1 MKLFDDDDGQN
12 EDISKIEID
21 KEYACKFEHN
31 KKREDL
37 QRYEELKKKGLIEES
52 EESDDES
59 EESESEEDN
68 NRTIMSKQKDL
79 EFFSALIK
87 VRNQDPSLKK
97 KDIKLFE
104 SDESEDESEGE
115 SENEEDDAKREKG
128 KKKAMYLKDVV
139 AKHLIEEGPEF
150 KDEEEHLNGKEER
163 KKTYD
168 EEQEELRKAFL
179 DAAEVAEDNDQSD
192 FLTLKANHQKFD
204 DGDNQAFVN
213 KLDEY
218 FGRDGELDESN
229 VFLKEFFM
237 NKMWVDKGNKYNKE
251 IVDEDEVDDLVRD
264 EEEIERQEEY
274 ETNYRYEEK
283 AGDRVMGHSRKMEG
297 SVRKKENA
305 RKDQRKNKEER
316 MKIAGLE
323 RQEELKHLKNLKKK
337 EIKERMRKVFAI
349 AGFKDGEDCPFNSE
363 DLEDEF
369 DPEEYDKMMN
379 AAFDEKYYDAEDT
392 DPEFGSDREDEKPDF
407 DKEDELLGLPKG
419 WDVLQ
424 SNDGFLAARE
434 RCLKHKSEN
443 VGHSEG
449 EEEGDEELEEE
460 EEPAEETAE
469 GKRKRKRKI
478 SLVKRA
484 REEMMEEYYKLDY
497 EDTVG
502 DLKTRFKYAKI
513 KPNRYGLSAAEIL
526 MMDEKDLNQYVSLKK
541 IAPYR
546 KNEWKIPSN
555 KRYQQKMKN
564 KELLQGG
571 KEYDQKTG
579 KKKLR
584 KDDGKFTSTAG
595 KLDYQKSE
603 KEKRS
608 RDDAYELTLA
618 TGDQSDEKAQVEESN
633 GDMGNL
639 SRKAKRRRRQA
650 ELKLSYSRQIAYG
663 KVSSKSK
670 SK

>member
-104 SDESEDESEGE
+104 SDESEGE

-237 NKMWVDKGNKYNKE
+237 NKMWVDKGNK
-251 IVDEDEVDDLVRD
+251 
-264 EEEIERQEEY
+264 
-274 ETNYRYEEK
+274 
-283 AGDRVMGHSRKMEG
+283 
-297 SVRKKENA
+297 
-305 RKDQRKNKEER
+305 
-316 MKIAGLE
+316 
-323 RQEELKHLKNLKKK
+323 
-337 EIKERMRKVFAI
+337 
-349 AGFKDGEDCPFNSE
+349 
-363 DLEDEF
+363 
-369 DPEEYDKMMN
+369 
-379 AAFDEKYYDAEDT
+379 
-392 DPEFGSDREDEKPDF
+392 
-407 DKEDELLGLPKG
+407 
-419 WDVLQ
+419 
-424 SNDGFLAARE
+424 
-434 RCLKHKSEN
+434 
-443 VGHSEG
+443 
-449 EEEGDEELEEE
+449 
-460 EEPAEETAE
+460 
-469 GKRKRKRKI
+469 
-478 SLVKRA
+478 
-484 REEMMEEYYKLDY
+484 
-497 EDTVG
+497 
-502 DLKTRFKYAKI
+502 
-513 KPNRYGLSAAEIL
+513 
-526 MMDEKDLNQYVSLKK
+526 
-541 IAPYR
+541 
-546 KNEWKIPSN
+546 
-555 KRYQQKMKN
+555 
-564 KELLQGG
+564 
-571 KEYDQKTG
+571 
-579 KKKLR
+579 
-584 KDDGKFTSTAG
+584 
-595 KLDYQKSE
+595 
-603 KEKRS
+603 
-608 RDDAYELTLA
+608 
-618 TGDQSDEKAQVEESN
+618 
-633 GDMGNL
+633 
-639 SRKAKRRRRQA
+639 
-650 ELKLSYSRQIAYG
+650 
-663 KVSSKSK
+663 
-670 SK
+670 